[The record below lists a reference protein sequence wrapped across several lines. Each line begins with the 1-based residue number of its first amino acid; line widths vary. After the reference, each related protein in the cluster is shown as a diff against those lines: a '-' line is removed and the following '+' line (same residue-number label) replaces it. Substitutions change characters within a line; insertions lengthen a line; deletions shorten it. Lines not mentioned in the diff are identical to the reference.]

1 MKYTK
6 TKSKNRIWIIFLLLL
21 AIIVLV
27 GILKLC
33 DKQEGYRTIKVIE
46 ISGKVGVV
54 NNGAEYEAY
63 PGMVLSE
70 GYSIITST
78 DSYVRMALDD
88 DKYIRLEEGSKAVF
102 DKLGVLGSGKTTIS
116 LERGAIVSEIVN
128 PLKVNENYIVN
139 TPNAVLAVRGT
150 MFKVAVSIDK
160 NGERNTDV
168 YTFGGSVSSQRIEP
182 NGNVIDEEVII
193 EAGYKAKVKM
203 DSKETVYV
211 AEVLDNEEKHIIPID
226 KQDINEQ
233 DIIDM
238 HFASKNGHE
247 LFIDTDEIKN
257 IIEEKQINIE
267 EHTSVYDKAINL
279 EGLKSV
285 TSIDDS
291 EVIVKEDESVNK
303 DAFQGVLADGVH
315 KHNGIENIVEAT
327 CENDGLITIRCS
339 ECGEII
345 SENIISA
352 TGHTEGEVI
361 IVKEATCSEEGMKEV
376 CCIDCGTVLDNT
388 TIPVIEHEYENVV
401 IKETSCSECGVISHR
416 CKCGYGYQEEIE
428 VTSHREVN
436 GGTAGSHIECADC
449 GTILSTAHSYTDTVT
464 KEASCTKAG
473 ELTHR
478 CVCGYSYTEEIPIT
492 SHSYTITVTKV
503 PSCYE
508 LGIRKYTCECGYSYT
523 EDIPLED
530 HVEVAG
536 GEAGVHKKCN
546 VCGEIIED
554 GTHHYYTEEVT
565 TAATCT
571 TTGEKKYSCNCGHSY
586 TEEVAALGHK
596 KANENASVTICD
608 RCGLDWVDISA
619 TNFEDEALRTCLAQ
633 YDTDNDGYLIGT
645 ELTGITNINLA
656 GTVDEDGGCMS
667 LSGIEIL
674 PNVTVID
681 CSYNADLT
689 QVDFSG
695 NTKLYQLNVS
705 NTGVESIDV
714 SGCIGLSTLKY
725 SDCQQLKHLDVS
737 DTTLT
742 SLIIN
747 SNPALQTLNVDGT
760 SFTNLRI
767 SGTQITSLTLS
778 DFSRATAV
786 TVNDTPLQ
794 TVTIS
799 NCKLGN
805 VSLNDISQLESV
817 IATDS
822 TISLI
827 NVSNCTG
834 LKTLSVSDSGASV
847 SFENDT
853 QLEIINLSG
862 TSLSTSLELLGTDY
876 TKLSSLDIS
885 NTSLNQLN
893 VSGCTTL
900 TTLKVEGCES
910 LTSVNVANTDI
921 SALDLADCTSLSTI
935 NASGSSLMELNATSN
950 YLLETIDVSDCTSLT
965 DLWMNDTEN
974 TYALNSVNVS
984 GCSALVDITLYG
996 CNNLTSINVE
1006 DCTNLEIF
1014 SLEKCMGIT
1023 SVDLSN
1029 NNKLTGVAVNQTGI
1043 TTLDLSG
1050 KTSIEQVY
1058 AMNCANLTTVNLS
1071 NSSIAYICL
1080 AGCNAVTSINVTGI
1094 TNEYNGGNAIMIHY
1108 DGQPYDNGIFINDGS
1123 VTVEQEPFT

>member
-63 PGMVLSE
+63 TGMVLSE

-150 MFKVAVSIDK
+150 MFKVAVSVDK

-238 HFASKNGHE
+238 YFASKNGHE

-327 CENDGLITIRCS
+327 CENDGLITISCS

-361 IVKEATCSEEGMKEV
+361 TVKEATCSEEGMKEV

-416 CKCGYGYQEEIE
+416 CKCGYDYQEEIE
-428 VTSHREVN
+428 V
-436 GGTAGSHIECADC
+436 
-449 GTILSTAHSYTDTVT
+449 
-464 KEASCTKAG
+464 
-473 ELTHR
+473 
-478 CVCGYSYTEEIPIT
+478 T

-565 TAATCT
+565 IAATCT

-596 KANENASVTICD
+596 KANENASVTTCA

-619 TNFEDEALRTCLAQ
+619 TNFEDEALRTNLAQ

-695 NTKLYQLNVS
+695 NTKIYQLNVS

-737 DTTLT
+737 NTTLT

-760 SFTNLRI
+760 SFANLRI

-822 TISLI
+822 TILQI

-862 TSLSTSLELLGTDY
+862 TSLSRSLELLGTDY

-984 GCSALVDITLYG
+984 GCSALVDITLFG

-1014 SLEKCMGIT
+1014 SLENCMGIT

-1080 AGCNAVTSINVTGI
+1080 VGCNAVTSINVTGI

-1108 DGQPYDNGIFINDGS
+1108 DGQPYDNGIFTNDGS